1 MELNLFRIKSLM
13 AKVWDEQ
20 KKHYLLIWLVYFGV
34 MAVSDGRN
42 LYLVLADVCAG

>member
-1 MELNLFRIKSLM
+1 MNLNLFRIKSLM

-20 KKHYLLIWLVYFGV
+20 KKHYLR
-34 MAVSDGRN
+34 DGRN

>member
-20 KKHYLLIWLVYFGV
+20 KKHYLLIWC
-34 MAVSDGRN
+34 DGRN